1 MKKTFLSFALLTLLC
16 GSVSAQVSNVNPR
29 PQTVK
34 TDGKLFPAP
43 KQWKISTSY
52 ALAKSYA
59 VDALD
64 ELGVAR
70 AKGGRADYRIT
81 LGVVGEKGMA
91 KYEKLVPNHAEG
103 YYLSVEPKGAVVV
116 GRDERGLYYGVQT
129 LREMMA
135 KGQMEICTVQDWPD
149 VAYRGAI
156 EGFYGR
162 PWSHE
167 HRLRQLDFYGH
178 NKLNVYIYGPKD
190 DPYHRQHWRD
200 PYPEKEANQLRELVD
215 RAHARGVNFYWAIH
229 PGGDIRWTTED
240 RDNLVNKLE
249 KMYGL
254 GIRSFAVFFDDIAGE
269 GARGEKQAE
278 LLN

>member
-91 KYEKLVPNHAEG
+91 KYEKLVPSHAEG

-178 NKLNVYIYGPKD
+178 NKLNVYIYGPKETPIIANIGATPILRKRPINCANWWTAPTLAESISTG
-190 DPYHRQHWRD
+190 PYI
-200 PYPEKEANQLRELVD
+200 P
-215 RAHARGVNFYWAIH
+215 
-229 PGGDIRWTTED
+229 
-240 RDNLVNKLE
+240 
-249 KMYGL
+249 
-254 GIRSFAVFFDDIAGE
+254 
-269 GARGEKQAE
+269 AE
-278 LLN
+278 TFVGRRKTATIW